1 MLMNKIL
8 KDKKIFISLP
18 SQSQPIEIASG
29 TVPISGTSIGT
40 VSIDELKKSANE
52 VSKLGIYDTDK
63 QKESSN

>member
-1 MLMNKIL
+1 MNKIL

-40 VSIDELKKSANE
+40 VSIDELKKSSNE

-63 QKESSN
+63 QEESSK